1 MRTIARRCS
10 GRVLSVGSIWVLGIA
25 LLGGCKTDSLSDSS
39 SIREKENAPV
49 TRIDAPEGIDVPNI
63 STVNRAEVDL
73 VEEMM
78 RYRAMYHR
86 YLEVLV
92 RFYSEHGNEEKANW
106 ARRELRDL
114 QHVKPY
120 QYLDDAIVPLAKMRP
135 VDSIAEAD
143 RLYQDGLAL
152 MKKGGHGVPGL
163 YNQETM
169 KLALAKF
176 NELIDRYPR
185 SDKIDD
191 AAFYIGEI
199 HKEYFE
205 ELDNSIA
212 VKWYKSAIEWNPDL
226 PYPARFQMAV
236 VYDYRMHDREQALYW
251 YQQVLEQESE
261 IEKTNTMFANNRIRE
276 LTSERTRHAS
286 GDVIRDTSERVAA
299 GGEAAAASPRAPSP

>member
-10 GRVLSVGSIWVLGIA
+10 GRVLSVGLFLGLSIA
-25 LLGGCKTDSLSDSS
+25 LLGGCKTDNLSS
-39 SIREKENAPV
+39 SPSAREGENAPV
-49 TRIDAPEGIDVPNI
+49 TRLESPEGMDLPNI
-63 STVNRAEVDL
+63 STVNRTEVDL
-73 VEEMM
+73 VEEMI
-78 RYRAMYHR
+78 RHRAMYARHLR
-86 YLEVLV
+86 VLV

-120 QYLDDAIVPLAKMRP
+120 QYLDDAIVPMSTLRP
-135 VDSIAEAD
+135 VESIAEAD
-143 RLYQDGLAL
+143 RLYQEGLDL

-176 NELIDRYPR
+176 NELVDRYPR

-236 VYDYRMHDREQALYW
+236 VYDYRMHDREQALFW
-251 YQQVLEQESE
+251 YQQVLEQEPD

-286 GDVIRDTSERVAA
+286 SDVIRDTSERREAEA
-299 GGEAAAASPRAPSP
+299 GSPPATTP